1 MGRLGVS
8 RKRGQ
13 RKWGS
18 SRRRDEREVRHRA
31 SPGRIMKLYAHL
43 TAGQREMIEGSGFG
57 ALLRIQCPTLPSRIC
72 TWLIHRFDLDS
83 CELVIPGRGRIPVT
97 VDSVHRVLGIPNTGR
112 DVVYR
117 MDEKSIE
124 FVFDKLGVERPPS
137 VASLEKSIKL
147 MKSADEHFLR
157 TFMMLVLSTFLCPNS
172 SLKVSPRC
180 FPSLVDVGS
189 IKELNWCRFVVEQLE
204 NCISSYGKKN
214 TVGGCLFFLL
224 ILYLDSLDIQG
235 LGIPDGTPR
244 ISAWDQK
251 LMSKVIVMDRKTR
264 TTFGKCFLKREPT
277 RKINSR
283 SESSLKNSRSA
294 SVLLGDASAI
304 ANFVSSNVVPEY
316 SPQNK
321 EVLCKATGNLCASI
335 TDALAKF
342 MREVSGLEGCSRE
355 AGKSSTEVVVR
366 EDNNV
371 ENDGDQVDVDK
382 LPDDSSELATKD
394 MEDTSVDEYEDES
407 SGEGEAVES
416 SSADSEDDP
425 DWKDFSNSITQFHS
439 RQNRVTRNSENSK
452 EPGDGDVST
461 NGSGNVTTNGSGND
475 SDIPEGNLGRVSQC
489 SEEQGH
495 VVKLTSPNVHEDVVL
510 PSSALSQAR
519 AKSGDVPTNGSGN
532 DFDIPEKDQDRVN
545 RCGEEHV
552 NVAKLIAISGHEDVV
567 VPTSAVSQ
575 AKSTRQK
582 KSKKRYLLEDKM
594 AIQPARQPYDGP
606 STVVLYGNGNPSKE
620 EKNIEKTPVID
631 FCKET
636 PVIDLSTPTN
646 SDDECTVK
654 RTKPNPPSVKGPQ
667 RS

>member
-1 MGRLGVS
+1 MGRLGGS
-8 RKRGQ
+8 RKREQ

-43 TAGQREMIEGSGFG
+43 TAGQREMIEGAGFG

-72 TWLIHRFDLDS
+72 TWLIHRFDPES
-83 CELVIPGRGRIPVT
+83 CELVIPARGRIPVT

-137 VASLEKSIKL
+137 IASLEKSIKL

-180 FPSLVDVGS
+180 FPSLVDVRS

-214 TVGGCLFFLL
+214 TVGGCLFYLL

-244 ISAWDQK
+244 VSAWDQK

-264 TTFGKCFLKREPT
+264 TCFGKCFLKREPT
-277 RKINSR
+277 YKTH
-283 SESSLKNSRSA
+283 SRSA
-294 SVLLGDASAI
+294 SVMLGDASAI
-304 ANFVSSNVVPEY
+304 ANFVSSNVLPEY

-321 EVLCKATGNLCASI
+321 EVLRKATGNLCASI

-342 MREVSGLEGCSRE
+342 MREVSGLEGCSEE
-355 AGKSSTEVVVR
+355 AAKNSTEVVVR

-371 ENDGDQVDVDK
+371 ENDGKQTDVDT

-394 MEDTSVDEYEDES
+394 MEDTSVDEYEDET
-407 SGEGEAVES
+407 SGEGKAGDS

-425 DWKDFSNSITQFHS
+425 DWEDFSNSITKFHS
-439 RQNRVTRNSENSK
+439 RQNGVTRNNENSK

-461 NGSGNVTTNGSGND
+461 NGSGNVTANGSGND

-489 SEEQGH
+489 SEGQGN
-495 VVKLTSPNVHEDVVL
+495 VVKLTTPNAHEDVVL
-510 PSSALSQAR
+510 PSSALSHDR
-519 AKSGDVPTNGSGN
+519 GKSGDVAANGSGT
-532 DFDIPEKDQDRVN
+532 DSDIPEKDQGRVN
-545 RCGEEHV
+545 PCGEEHI

-575 AKSTRQK
+575 AKSTKHK
-582 KSKKRYLLEDKM
+582 KTKKRYLPEDKT
-594 AIQPARQPYDGP
+594 AIQPARLRYDGP
-606 STVVLYGNGNPSKE
+606 STIVLYGNSNPSKE
-620 EKNIEKTPVID
+620 DRNIEKAPVTD
-631 FCKET
+631 YCKET

-646 SDDECTVK
+646 SDSECTVK
-654 RTKPNPPSVKGPQ
+654 RTKANPPSVDGPQ